1 MIYIVAIPLV
11 LYMPHQPYVFHPA
24 MWY

>member
-1 MIYIVAIPLV
+1 MIYIAAMPLV
-11 LYMPHQPYVFHPA
+11 LYTPHQPYVFHPA